1 MSAALPTEVA
11 ARLGRLAIEL
21 PSWGFADTGTRFG
34 KFLQDAA
41 ALTIEDKLDDAAEVH
56 RLTGACPS
64 VAIHVQWDMP
74 AGGAPELAALARARG
89 LRIGSVNPTL
99 FQDQCYRFG
108 SVANEDPAIRRRAID
123 HMLASV
129 EVGRTVGSGV
139 LALWFADGTNYPGQG
154 SVARRK
160 RWFAEALREV
170 HAAMP
175 ASMSMLVEYK
185 PFEPAF
191 YHTDIAD
198 WGMAYVLAKSAGEH
212 ARVLAR
218 GLREH
223 VRHAPVGDV
232 GVVERRLERLV
243 LDEHRHRRGHR
254 GVHLAQRL
262 GEPALAPRDAPLS
275 RVVGAVGEPEREH
288 ARSDRPPDLDRRE
301 HVVDRPPPDRRI
313 LVRDRPEP
321 VALVL
326 EERRIDRADPQPARP
341 REGRELRRPARG
353 HVPLHVDRHARA
365 RARQAMHLGR
375 VVELVLDGERRGVL
389 QELAEPGA
397 GVGEAPRGK
406 LDREAPE
413 AGGDLCRKRGAHPL
427 SVRNFAHPCPLR

>member
-108 SVANEDPAIRRRAID
+108 SVANEDPAIRRRAIE

-170 HAAMP
+170 YAAMP

-198 WGMAYVLAKSAGEH
+198 WGMAYVLAKSAGER
-212 ARVLAR
+212 ARVLVDT
-218 GLREH
+218 GHHLPGQNIEH
-223 VRHAPVGDV
+223 IVSFLA
-232 GVVERRLERLV
+232 
-243 LDEHRHRRGHR
+243 DEGM
-254 GVHLAQRL
+254 L
-262 GEPALAPRDAPLS
+262 G
-275 RVVGAVGEPEREH
+275 GFH
-288 ARSDRPPDLDRRE
+288 FN
-301 HVVDRPPPDRRI
+301 
-313 LVRDRPEP
+313 
-321 VALVL
+321 
-326 EERRIDRADPQPARP
+326 
-341 REGRELRRPARG
+341 
-353 HVPLHVDRHARA
+353 DRHYADDDLTMGSIDPYRIFRIFLAICEAERTLGRDLPVEFMVDQSHNLKPKVEAMVQTVVTAQELFAKALLVDLGALDAARA
-365 RARQAMHLGR
+365 RHDIVAAEECL
-375 VVELVLDGERRGVL
+375 RRAFATDVRPM
-389 QELAEPGA
+389 LAEWRASRGFAADPLAAHRASGYQA
-397 GVGEAPRGK
+397 RAAAARLPRK
-406 LDREAPE
+406 NAS
-413 AGGDLCRKRGAHPL
+413 GGSYA
-427 SVRNFAHPCPLR
+427 

>member
-198 WGMAYVLAKSAGEH
+198 WGMAYVLAKSAGER
-212 ARVLAR
+212 ARVLVDT
-218 GLREH
+218 GHHLPGQNIEH
-223 VRHAPVGDV
+223 IVSFLA
-232 GVVERRLERLV
+232 
-243 LDEHRHRRGHR
+243 DEGM
-254 GVHLAQRL
+254 L
-262 GEPALAPRDAPLS
+262 G
-275 RVVGAVGEPEREH
+275 GFH
-288 ARSDRPPDLDRRE
+288 FN
-301 HVVDRPPPDRRI
+301 
-313 LVRDRPEP
+313 
-321 VALVL
+321 
-326 EERRIDRADPQPARP
+326 
-341 REGRELRRPARG
+341 
-353 HVPLHVDRHARA
+353 DRHYADDDLTMGSIDPYRIFRIFLAICEAERALGRDLPVEFMVDQSHNLKPKVEAMVQTVVTAQELFAKALLVDLGALDAARA
-365 RARQAMHLGR
+365 RHDIVAAEECL
-375 VVELVLDGERRGVL
+375 RRAFATDVRPM
-389 QELAEPGA
+389 LAEWRDSRGFAADPLAAHRASGYQA
-397 GVGEAPRGK
+397 RAAAARLPRK
-406 LDREAPE
+406 NAS
-413 AGGDLCRKRGAHPL
+413 GGSYA
-427 SVRNFAHPCPLR
+427 